1 LALKRS
7 PVSGAKENL
16 QLEILAVLTALLTA
30 EKSEACSADVPAML
44 IFSIRSFQKRTE

>member
-1 LALKRS
+1 MMAITVDARQETASLIGSDK
-7 PVSGAKENL
+7 VQGT
-16 QLEILAVLTALLTA
+16 AVMI